1 MQYPFLSFFLSLP
14 AIVYSIRDIK
24 KGCSLHATRAR
35 LHGQGERGAVRSVRL
50 TSDHLKLAGEE
61 VCETHIVKGQ
71 QHNVNGQATAG
82 GQGVEDENG
91 QVSKKPQ
98 EMLN

>member
-1 MQYPFLSFFLSLP
+1 M
-14 AIVYSIRDIK
+14 
-24 KGCSLHATRAR
+24 
-35 LHGQGERGAVRSVRL
+35 SVRL

-82 GQGVEDENG
+82 GQGVEDARNKNAAG
-91 QVSKKPQ
+91 YVK
-98 EMLN
+98 LRW

>member
-1 MQYPFLSFFLSLP
+1 M
-14 AIVYSIRDIK
+14 
-24 KGCSLHATRAR
+24 
-35 LHGQGERGAVRSVRL
+35 SVRL